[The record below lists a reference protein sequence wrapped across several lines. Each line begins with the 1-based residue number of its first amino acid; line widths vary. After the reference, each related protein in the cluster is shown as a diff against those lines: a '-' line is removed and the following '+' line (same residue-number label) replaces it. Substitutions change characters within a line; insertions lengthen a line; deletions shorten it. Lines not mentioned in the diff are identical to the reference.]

1 MAPTIDRVSQARG
14 VSKMKRLLAI
24 LFVAF
29 LFITN
34 HGCNNGSDPVGDTPP
49 PEQTS
54 GEVEGEGSGD
64 ETPEMPEV
72 GPSGG
77 TMDPNPTPTSSEE
90 AGAGKPESTDSNE
103 SPTE

>member
-1 MAPTIDRVSQARG
+1 
-14 VSKMKRLLAI
+14 MKRLLAI

-34 HGCNNGSDPVGDTPP
+34 HGCKKGSDTAPEEQPPVKVG
-49 PEQTS
+49 
-54 GEVEGEGSGD
+54 GEGSGD
-64 ETPEMPEV
+64 ETSEMPEV

-77 TMDPNPTPTSSEE
+77 TMDQNPTPTSSEE